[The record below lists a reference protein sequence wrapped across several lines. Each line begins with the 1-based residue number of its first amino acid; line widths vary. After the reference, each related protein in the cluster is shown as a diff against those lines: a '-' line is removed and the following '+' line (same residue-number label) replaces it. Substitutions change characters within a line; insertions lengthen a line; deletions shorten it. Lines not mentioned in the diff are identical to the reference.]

1 MARNGMHEIEFGG
14 QVIKVPAWATEEQL
28 EVLNKISADS
38 LKEVQKIRSLDKEIL
53 TAITKMMSDNEK
65 LKSKETKENEQ
76 ILKTI
81 EGLGKTVQDTGNKG
95 NSEEKKGTDRI
106 VGALNKKEREERKE
120 KLERRRAER
129 QLRENLNKG
138 VENFKEAS
146 KGLLKGITKGDFEGM
161 ATAVGAFVGMGAA
174 AGAVAGVISEFGKG
188 LSVLADS
195 GAGFGMSLMSL
206 RQMST
211 QTGMEIGELGKLAS
225 GNSLAFR
232 ALGSNVNEGFMN
244 FASLSRGLR
253 TLTTSTLDA
262 NGARVLETKRLSQYG
277 LSNQAFNEILAEEI
291 DLRRRAGMTQQQITD
306 RLNNSFRDLIRE
318 TTLLAGVTGVDRR
331 QIMQAR
337 QTQADNPAAR
347 RFLADNQ
354 SLNAVFG
361 TFANVQGEIGNEI
374 ISAIVANAATG
385 GNVQMAQF
393 GNVMD
398 SLAMIGPQTQSAFL
412 DLNNYIQQN
421 QEQANLD
428 PQGFGRVFT
437 ATIQQRLGEI
447 YSNVDESDFR
457 RLEQMRFALQ
467 SSGQDTSQVDSALE
481 MLSGISVYQG
491 TTVQG
496 QVEAL
501 ERQAQN
507 LERRGA
513 MDLESATRNL
523 SLGMREG
530 IMRDFVNI
538 SGIDIGDDRAGDRM
552 VELFDEMGTEFAELG
567 FLKGMY
573 EQLTKLDATTLAMLA
588 ALTGG
593 SFLGPAIM
601 GGIAGAVGAGLTGAA
616 KMAGRGI
623 LGAGKSLLRFATGGL
638 LFSGGA
644 KVAGEVG
651 ETVVEQ
657 GAKTVV
663 REGAG
668 EVGEAVVRE
677 AGETVAER
685 ISKTVASAVGT
696 GLAKKIPLAGLGV
709 GAVLGGYRAFQGD
722 FVGAGMEVASGGA
735 SMLPVLGTGASIAID
750 AAILAR
756 DISAIY
762 RDAYPDMSEDQI
774 NAMAAT
780 TASTEMLT
788 EINDR
793 LARSESGEDVYWGR
807 ENVGQMEDRRAIN
820 DLLVSEIVRLNA
832 IKERDGALSDTDAAA
847 LENFQSQLME
857 FERNKDNQS
866 RVDPYERLQRQ
877 ELEVEM
883 RESPEL
889 ALLVDRSDEIRN
901 RLFGN
906 NAVTDLAQR
915 AELLEQYGQIR
926 NELVEFQ
933 EGGMFGTQGDT
944 PQWVE
949 NAISEANRVRES
961 LADEKENLLEGQEDI
976 LEQAGAR
983 NIQMLQ
989 TMVDTERNA
998 FIEAGGDPEQF
1009 SSTLGDLL
1017 DAFNQATE
1025 RVERIN
1031 HDLDNVDFAALA
1043 AEKER
1048 LINELDGL
1056 MFNSDGDYID
1066 ADTLNT
1072 QQRERFDA
1080 IHSRLDA
1087 IGAQINPLI
1096 GDVEINPAGTHER
1109 RQNQTPEGPPSLPS
1123 DAMLRMHE
1131 STLNK
1136 LSNDR
1141 LELSALQAEH
1151 GQVQALEF
1159 DQEKYERLTQQM
1171 SRGIRMGF
1179 YSDDDIRRMA
1189 TTFGYADQDV
1199 NARYNELTSDISDGQ
1214 SRLTAIEEDLRYEF
1228 ARARELASEMGIED
1242 LQNLEFTTQ
1251 GRAITSING
1260 RAVPT
1265 DLLTDRER
1273 EGIDVSGQQT
1283 DLFNNRPVSST
1294 QSNVSIANEPPDQE
1308 NTPNNRVSERVLTD
1322 TQVQLEAILQET
1334 NRLLR
1339 RQTDV
1344 IEQGQ

>member
-14 QVIKVPAWATEEQL
+14 GIIKVPAWATEEQL
-28 EVLNKISADS
+28 EILNKISADS
-38 LKEVQKIRSLDKEIL
+38 LKEIEKIRALDRGIL
-53 TAITKMMSDNEK
+53 TAVTKMMSDNER

-81 EGLGKTVQDTGNKG
+81 EGLNKTIQDTSDKE
-95 NSEEKKGTDRI
+95 NSEEKKNTDRL
-106 VGALNKKEREERKE
+106 VGAFTQKEQKEREAKQARE
-120 KLERRRAER
+120 RAELELKR
-129 QLRENLNKG
+129 NLNKG
-138 VENFKEAS
+138 VENFRDAS
-146 KGLLKGITKGDFEGM
+146 KGLLKGISKGDFEGM
-161 ATAVGAFVGMGAA
+161 ATAVGAFFGLGAA
-174 AGAVAGVISEFGKG
+174 AGVAAGVISEFGKG

-232 ALGSNVNEGFMN
+232 ALGENVNEGFMN

-262 NGARVLETKRLSQYG
+262 NGARLIETKRLSQYG

-331 QIMQAR
+331 QILQAR

-428 PQGFGRVFT
+428 PEGFGRVFT

-447 YSNVDESDFR
+447 YSNVDEADIR

-501 ERQAQN
+501 ARQAEN
-507 LERRGA
+507 LERRSV
-513 MDLESATRNL
+513 MDLESATKNL
-523 SLGMREG
+523 GLGMKEG

-538 SGIDIGDDRAGDRM
+538 SGIDIGDDMAGDRM
-552 VELFDEMGTEFAELG
+552 VALFDEMGTEFAELG

-573 EQLTKLDATTLAMLA
+573 EQLSKLDATSLAILA

-593 SFLGPAIM
+593 SFLGPAII

-616 KMAGRGI
+616 KLAGRGI

-668 EVGEAVVRE
+668 EVGEAVLRE
-677 AGETVAER
+677 TGETIAER
-685 ISKTVASAVGT
+685 IAKATASAIGT
-696 GLAKKIPLAGLGV
+696 GIAKKIPLAGLGV

-735 SMLPVLGTGASIAID
+735 SMLPVVGTGASIAID

-756 DISAIY
+756 DIAAIY
-762 RDAYPDMSEDQI
+762 RDAYPDMTEDQI

-780 TASTEMLT
+780 TASTEMLA
-788 EINDR
+788 ELSDR
-793 LARSESGEDVYWGR
+793 IARSESGEDVYWGR

-832 IKERDGALSDTDAAA
+832 IKERDGALSDTDASA
-847 LENFQSQLME
+847 LENLQSQLME

-901 RLFGN
+901 KLFGN

-915 AELLEQYGQIR
+915 ADLLEQYGQIR
-926 NELVEFQ
+926 NELEEFQ

-961 LADEKENLLEGQEDI
+961 LADEKENLIQGQEDI

-1017 DAFNQATE
+1017 DAFNQAKE

-1043 AEKER
+1043 AEKSR
-1048 LINELDGL
+1048 LIDELDGL
-1056 MFNSDGDYID
+1056 MFNSAGDYID
-1066 ADTLNT
+1066 IDTLEGA
-1072 QQRERFDA
+1072 QRERVDA
-1080 IHSRLDA
+1080 IHSRLEA
-1087 IGAQINPLI
+1087 IGAQIDPLI
-1096 GDVEINPAGTHER
+1096 GNVEINTAGTHER
-1109 RQNQTPEGPPSLPS
+1109 RQNQLPEGPPSLPS
-1123 DAMLRMHE
+1123 NTLLQMHR
-1131 STLNK
+1131 STVNK
-1136 LSNDR
+1136 LQNDQ
-1141 LELSALQAEH
+1141 LELA
-1151 GQVQALEF
+1151 ALEEEYGKAM
-1159 DQEKYERLTQQM
+1159 QIGINEKKAKALLRSGIADNEEQANEMAAIYGYE
-1171 SRGIRMGF
+1171 
-1179 YSDDDIRRMA
+1179 DDSI
-1189 TTFGYADQDV
+1189 TE
-1199 NARYNELTSDISDGQ
+1199 RYNELNSNIRDGQ
-1214 SRLTAIEEDLRYEF
+1214 RRVGELERDQRYKS
-1228 ARARELASEMGIED
+1228 ARARELATEMGIED
-1242 LQNLEFTTQ
+1242 VMNLEFTTQ
-1251 GRAITSING
+1251 GNTVSNING
-1260 RAVPT
+1260 QAVPT
-1265 DLLTDRER
+1265 ELLTDRELENLAVAR
-1273 EGIDVSGQQT
+1273 QMSEQ
-1283 DLFNNRPVSST
+1283 FNNRPVSSNS
-1294 QSNVSIANEPPDQE
+1294 QVIQANEPPEQE
-1308 NTPNNRVSERVLTD
+1308 NNNRISETILPSNS
-1322 TQVQLEAILQET
+1322 QQQLEAILNET

-1339 RQTDV
+1339 KQTDI